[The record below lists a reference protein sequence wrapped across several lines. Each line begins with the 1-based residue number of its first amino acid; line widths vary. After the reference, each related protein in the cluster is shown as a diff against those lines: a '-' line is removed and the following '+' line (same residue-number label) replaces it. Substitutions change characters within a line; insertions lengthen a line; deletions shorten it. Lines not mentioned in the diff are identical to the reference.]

1 MVETPK
7 PSGFDDPGGSP
18 AVADASCYRTP
29 ETLDAWLE
37 AHWREG
43 LVAQFEASLEM
54 VRALNELPVDAIDLP
69 ALSVVCN
76 RRVFPM
82 LSVLSAQ
89 MERLQGPVARA
100 QQLLVTNFATLLK
113 DLAAVHLRL
122 VHQVPGEQSPAHAGW
137 HLRRATYLSQMLS
150 LHLWRLYQTEPS
162 GFWLQVYR
170 ALGLAEHLGVA
181 AEPPTDRERS
191 SGYEPA
197 SVEATVARIAVLASS
212 DVCALYRGEADVL
225 AQWLKAIPLRC
236 VDRPVS
242 PGDQDKPMLRMMLSV
257 DRPPSLLMGQGAAA
271 PSIRYVDLG
280 PVIAALRFTPP
291 APVDAAATQKAADS
305 LDQRLRRRWVVP
317 TMRQFKREPADRGPL
332 VTATGLREIYTII
345 RADYRAPRLVTDVG
359 SDLMPGAFFAEDT
372 DDPSGIP
379 SIFGVGVPGLGQ
391 ETRPHLNADS
401 LEPQEIRRLSPRKL
415 ERVHAVWESAVRGI
429 DGRAPEYDEAGNEL
443 LPSATVAWMKNVGAG
458 GCCLLLQSPADTIY
472 SGNLIAMRIAEEQ
485 RINWQLG
492 VIRWLRY
499 DDPDSA
505 TVGVQYLT
513 QACVPVEIR
522 SFAPVEGVADGV
534 HPGLFFH
541 KRGEPGAGCL
551 LFAAGT
557 LPAGVR
563 VTFRVGGM
571 GHSVM
576 LTTVHP
582 ESHLYSRAEFSLQE
596 RASDRD
602 QPAVM

>member
-7 PSGFDDPGGSP
+7 PSGFDEPGASP
-18 AVADASCYRTP
+18 AVADASRYRTP
-29 ETLDAWLE
+29 QALDAWLE
-37 AHWREG
+37 VHWREG

-54 VRALNELPVDAIDLP
+54 VRALSELPVDEVDLHG
-69 ALSVVCN
+69 LSLVCN

-89 MERLQGPVARA
+89 MERLQAPVARE
-100 QQLLVTNFATLLK
+100 QQVLVTNFATLLQ
-113 DLAAVHLRL
+113 DLVAVHLRL
-122 VHQVPGEQSPAHAGW
+122 VQLQREQSPAHVGW
-137 HLRRATYLSQMLS
+137 HLRRATHLSQMLS

-162 GFWLQVYR
+162 GFWLQVHR
-170 ALGLAEHLGVA
+170 ALGLAELLGVA

-197 SVEATVARIAVLASS
+197 SVEATVSRIAVLASC
-212 DVCALYRGEADVL
+212 DVYALYRGEAGVL
-225 AQWLKAIPLRC
+225 AQWLKAMPLRC
-236 VDRPVS
+236 VDRAPS
-242 PGDQDKPMLRMMLSV
+242 PGDQDRPMLRMMLSV
-257 DRPPSLLMGQGAAA
+257 DGPPSLLMGQGATA
-271 PSIRYVDLG
+271 PSVRYVDLG

-291 APVDAAATQKAADS
+291 APVSAAATQKAADS

-317 TMRQFKREPADRGPL
+317 SMRQFKREPADRGPL
-332 VTATGLREIYTII
+332 VTATGLKAIHTMI

-359 SDLMPGAFFAEDT
+359 SDLMPGAFFAEHS

-379 SIFGVGVPGLGQ
+379 AIFGLGVPGDAH
-391 ETRPHLNADS
+391 EARTDLNADS
-401 LEPQEIRRLSPRKL
+401 PEPREIRRLSPTKL
-415 ERVHAVWESAVRGI
+415 QRVHAVWDSAVRRI
-429 DGRAPEYDEAGNEL
+429 DDRVPEYAEDGSEA

-458 GCCLLLQSPADTIY
+458 GCCLLLQSPVDTIC
-472 SGNLIAMRIAEEQ
+472 SGNLIAMRVAEEQ

-499 DDPDSA
+499 DDPDCA

-513 QACVPVEIR
+513 QACVPVDIR
-522 SFAPVEGVADGV
+522 SFAPVDGAAEGI

-541 KRGEPGAGCL
+541 KRGEAGTGCL

-563 VTFRVGGM
+563 VSFSTGGTRY
-571 GHSVM
+571 SVM
-576 LTTVHP
+576 FKAVHP
-582 ESHLYSRAEFSLQE
+582 KSHVFSQADFSLQDG
-596 RASDRD
+596 ASISD
-602 QPAVM
+602 QSVAM